1 MRKLTV
7 KNFSVIKEAELEF
20 GKITVLIGPQSSGK
34 SLLCK
39 LAFFLTRELVG
50 IATSSILNGDSWEEY
65 LQAVSRDFW
74 SRFSPGPGLVSQS
87 TKITFAWSSHEVSMS
102 WGPDS
107 NDPDFKFSNAFREQ
121 YELMLIG
128 PHQDAPSVSGAY
140 VPGGISPTARRQ
152 DIWVALNQ
160 LLSGPLLDGVVYI
173 PAGRSFFTNA
183 SKGVAALQNPGIDS
197 ITREFS
203 GNIQWDSRWKVGLM
217 TTGRGVTDEINRR
230 MTDILQGFVMIDSG
244 IPRFLASDG
253 RNLPLEALSSGAQE
267 LTPLFNILDQ
277 LMYYREHSV
286 VRERANYDP
295 PQLEKPIVL
304 RPFIYIEEPEA
315 NIFPETQYSL
325 VQVFAWLAN
334 DPILDFQWAITTHS
348 PYLLSAFNDLIEA
361 GRLGA
366 EGELRAEVNNIIPE
380 KYWVKPGDFKAYSIH
395 DGQLESIMDKETG
408 LINGEYLDAISNKIG
423 GDFDALLRI
432 GYAKS

>member
-1 MRKLTV
+1 
-7 KNFSVIKEAELEF
+7 
-20 GKITVLIGPQSSGK
+20 
-34 SLLCK
+34 
-39 LAFFLTRELVG
+39 
-50 IATSSILNGDSWEEY
+50 
-65 LQAVSRDFW
+65 
-74 SRFSPGPGLVSQS
+74 
-87 TKITFAWSSHEVSMS
+87 
-102 WGPDS
+102 
-107 NDPDFKFSNAFREQ
+107 
-121 YELMLIG
+121 
-128 PHQDAPSVSGAY
+128 
-140 VPGGISPTARRQ
+140 
-152 DIWVALNQ
+152 
-160 LLSGPLLDGVVYI
+160 
-173 PAGRSFFTNA
+173 
-183 SKGVAALQNPGIDS
+183 
-197 ITREFS
+197 
-203 GNIQWDSRWKVGLM
+203 
-217 TTGRGVTDEINRR
+217 
-230 MTDILQGFVMIDSG
+230 
-244 IPRFLASDG
+244 
-253 RNLPLEALSSGAQE
+253 
-267 LTPLFNILDQ
+267 
-277 LMYYREHSV
+277 
-286 VRERANYDP
+286 
-295 PQLEKPIVL
+295 LEKPIVL